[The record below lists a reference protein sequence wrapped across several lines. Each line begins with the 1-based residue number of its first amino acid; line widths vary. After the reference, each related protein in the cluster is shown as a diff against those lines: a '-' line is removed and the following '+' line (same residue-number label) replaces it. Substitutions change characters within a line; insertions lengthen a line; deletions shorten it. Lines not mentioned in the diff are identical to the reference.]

1 MTQTALVIGGS
12 GFIGAAT
19 CRALER
25 RGVRP
30 IVADVT
36 AGAGSW
42 EQHVIDTAQADEVH
56 NLVATLHPDA
66 VVNLAFRLA
75 DACENNLDG
84 AFRVNV
90 LGSQNVIEACRRAG
104 IARYVYASS
113 IAVYGDQSSWG
124 DHALKEGDF
133 GHPVRLYGWHKL
145 LVEEIAARYSEQG
158 LSCAGLRIS
167 TVYGSGRRAG
177 LSSAINALIDPPA
190 EASVIRCPWS
200 MDEAF
205 DLIHVDDVAESL
217 CALALTPMLDYAIYN
232 SGGEYATVSSISAT
246 LHELRPDVSVKC
258 DEPPGTLAHCS
269 RINWERLRALTKY
282 ERPSLEKR
290 MSEAVTSG

>member
-1 MTQTALVIGGS
+1 MTKSALVIGGS

-36 AGAGSW
+36 ADVGAW
-42 EQHVIDTAQADEVH
+42 ERHVIDIAEADDICE
-56 NLVATLHPDA
+56 LVATIHPE
-66 VVNLAFRLA
+66 VVINLAFRLA
-75 DACENNLDG
+75 DACENDLDG

-104 IARYVYASS
+104 VGRYVYASS
-113 IAVYGDQSSWG
+113 IAVYGDQSPWG
-124 DHALKEGDF
+124 DHALEEGDF

-145 LVEEIAARYSEQG
+145 LHEEIASRYADQG
-158 LSCAGLRIS
+158 LSSAGLRIS

-177 LSSAINALIDPPA
+177 LSSAINTLVDPPA
-190 EASVIRCPWS
+190 NASVIRCPWS
-200 MDEAF
+200 MKEAF

-217 CALALTPMLDYAIYN
+217 CTLALTPQLDYAIYN
-232 SGGEYATVSSISAT
+232 SGGEYATVSSIAAT
-246 LHELRPDVSVKC
+246 LHERRPDVSVKC

-269 RINWERLRALTKY
+269 RINWERLRALTEY
-282 ERPSLEKR
+282 ERPSLTER
-290 MSEAVTSG
+290 MSEAASSA